1 VLSSKGSIFTMDPKF
16 IPMKRFLLLVLVSI
30 SLSSCAE
37 LEQISREIA
46 NSAAVTDQQIA
57 NGLQQALSKGV
68 NEQVSKLAEE
78 NGFYTND
85 LVRIK
90 LPEEL
95 SGVESTMRSLGLG
108 NLADEGIK
116 ALNTTAQQAVKEAT
130 PIFLSAIREMTFEE
144 ARTILLGEKTA
155 ATAYLRDK
163 TQTELYQRFEPIVRD
178 NFQKVGADQ
187 IWENVIQK
195 YNQVPFTSSVNPNL
209 TDYVT
214 NEALKGVYK
223 MIELEEQQIRND
235 VKERSTNLLR
245 QVFALQD

>member
-1 VLSSKGSIFTMDPKF
+1 
-16 IPMKRFLLLVLVSI
+16 MKRFLLLMLVSI

-37 LEQISREIA
+37 LEQISREMTK
-46 NSAAVTDQQIA
+46 SAGITDQQIA

-68 NEQVSKLAEE
+68 DEQVSKLTEG
-78 NGFYTND
+78 NGFYNND

-95 SGVESTMRSLGLG
+95 SSVESTMRSLGLG

-130 PIFLSAIREMTFEE
+130 PIFLSAIRDMTFEE
-144 ARTILLGEKTA
+144 ARSILLGENSA
-155 ATAYLRDK
+155 ATSYLRDK
-163 TQTELYQRFEPIVRD
+163 TQTELYQKFEPIVRD

-187 IWENVIQK
+187 IWKNVIEK
-195 YNQVPFTSSVNPNL
+195 YNQVPFTSNVNPNL

-223 MIELEEQQIRND
+223 MIELEEQRIRND
-235 VKERSTNLLR
+235 VRERSTDLLR
-245 QVFALQD
+245 RVFALQD